1 MAKSWQYPRWRR
13 YAMQAT
19 MWLILGAT
27 LGLAAF
33 VNHERRRSLRV
44 ELGAPATYGPIT
56 VRLPRAWDVI
66 APNESDPR
74 VVVSATEPAQTPT
87 RRPGQGRTVT
97 ILRERLPA
105 ARGPLEHL
113 LISIS
118 LPAAVHGPAEWEDAI
133 EPVTIGQWPGLMV
146 SLAKVQQQ
154 NQLER
159 RGPADEPNEA
169 ENQRRGW
176 PRKAYVACAVL
187 PSRHAV

>member
-1 MAKSWQYPRWRR
+1 MARSWQYPRWRR
-13 YAMQAT
+13 YVMQAT

-66 APNESDPR
+66 APRESDPR
-74 VVVSATEPAQTPT
+74 VLVSATEPAQTPA

-97 ILRERLPA
+97 VLRERLPA

-118 LPAAVHGPAEWEDAI
+118 QPAAVHGPAQWQDAI
-133 EPVTIGQWPGLMV
+133 EGVTIGGWPGLMV
-146 SLAKVQQQ
+146 SLAKVQQRQ
-154 NQLER
+154 SER
-159 RGPADEPNEA
+159 RAEADDVEDE
-169 ENQRRGW
+169 QRG
-176 PRKAYVACAVL
+176 
-187 PSRHAV
+187 